1 MFGGRTN
8 LEGETLRFANR
19 SFAVVGVLPPEA
31 RFPIEAE
38 IWFPAEIYPPN
49 DSRSAHNWRVIAR
62 LQTGVSSTQA
72 AADIRSIG
80 QQLKRE
86 YGSTIDAVSFGLAP
100 LRERMVK
107 DLRSIL
113 LVLSGAVG
121 LLLLIACS
129 NVANLLLVRTTAR
142 RKEIALRA
150 ALGASP
156 GRLARQFP

>member
-1 MFGGRTN
+1 
-8 LEGETLRFANR
+8 
-19 SFAVVGVLPPEA
+19 
-31 RFPIEAE
+31 
-38 IWFPAEIYPPN
+38 
-49 DSRSAHNWRVIAR
+49 
-62 LQTGVSSTQA
+62 
-72 AADIRSIG
+72 
-80 QQLKRE
+80 
-86 YGSTIDAVSFGLAP
+86 
-100 LRERMVK
+100 MVK

-156 GRLARQFP
+156 GRLARQFIAESLVLTSIAGALGVVFAFWAVDLIVALYGENLPTIGHVDRAGKKR